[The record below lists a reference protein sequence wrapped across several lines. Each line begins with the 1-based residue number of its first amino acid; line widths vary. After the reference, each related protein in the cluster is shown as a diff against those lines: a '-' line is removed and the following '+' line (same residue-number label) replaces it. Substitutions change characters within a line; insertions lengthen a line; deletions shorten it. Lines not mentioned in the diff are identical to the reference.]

1 MSSLN
6 DFFASKSLTTECVLS
21 SNEISYS
28 LKLLIDIEA
37 ADYSFIDELIA
48 QNVYDHLQI
57 KSLSL
62 IKLKSIREFDDHYAK
77 KLITHA
83 IYSNLTVQ
91 DHMKRFVF
99 MLITRLNQHQMILE
113 KTWMNKIEMTIDMR
127 NNRLQFSSFEAYI
140 KASIK
145 AHLIFLSVIK
155 KIAIEQKSST
165 STQILKRFI
174 SSVITWLSEKSS
186 SFSKI
191 VKSSNSVNFAS
202 SFDSMNIAMIE
213 TAAYKSLVKRSNVTT
228 FAIIITKINWLLKT
242 ARNKSENV
250 NLQELSHEEILKE
263 VKAKLSLKYHDYLD
277 VFDRAMTDQLLFH
290 RLYDH
295 KIELID
301 ERTSSQSRLY
311 HMSDYKLQKMKNYLI
326 KHLNKSFI
334 SFSSILYASLI
345 LFIEK
350 KDDSLR
356 FCVDY
361 KKLNALIKRNRYLLF
376 LIDETLACIQD
387 SKYLTWL
394 NIIVVFNKLCMH
406 SSSEDLTI
414 FIVSFDF
421 YKYHVMSFKLINDS
435 TFYQHY
441 MNDVL
446 FDYLHQFCQIYLDDI
461 IIHSKTLK
469 KHKQHVRLILHRL
482 RETDLQININ
492 KCEFHVQKIFFLKL
506 LLFIEELK
514 MNFRKVQA
522 VVEWF
527 TSTNLIQMQFFINF
541 CNFYRRF
548 IKNFSKIVH
557 SLIQLT
563 QKKMIFEWNQA
574 CQMIFDH
581 MKKRM
586 TEVSILRH
594 FDQNKETILEI
605 DSFNYVNDDILS
617 QYDDEETLHSMIYY
631 SKNLSFAEC
640 NKIQLDWRL
649 STSEDDC

>member
-1 MSSLN
+1 VTFIKDMMKDVLISSTMSSSN
-6 DFFASKSLTTECVLS
+6 DLFASKSLTTECVLS

-28 LKLLIDIEA
+28 LKSLIDTEA

-57 KSLSL
+57 ESLSL
-62 IKLKSIREFDDHYAK
+62 IKLKSIRKFDDHYAK

-83 IYSNLTVQ
+83 IYLNLTVQ

-99 MLITRLNQHQMILE
+99 MLITRLSQHQMILE
-113 KTWMNKIEMTIDMR
+113 KTWMNKIEITIDMR
-127 NNRLQFSSFEAYI
+127 NDRLQFSDSKTHI
-140 KASIK
+140 DASS
-145 AHLIFLSVIK
+145 IFLSVIK
-155 KIAIEQKSST
+155 KIAIEQKSSI
-165 STQILKRFI
+165 STQILKRST
-174 SSVITWLSEKSS
+174 SSVVTRLSKKLS

-202 SFDSMNIAMIE
+202 SINSMNIAMIE
-213 TAAYKSLVKRSNVTT
+213 TAAYRSLFKRSNVTT
-228 FAIIITKINWLLKT
+228 FAIIIIEIDRLLKT
-242 ARNKSENV
+242 ARNKSEDV

-263 VKAKLSLKYHDYLD
+263 VKAKLSSKYHDYLD
-277 VFDRAMTDQLLFH
+277 VFDRAMTDQLPSH
-290 RLYDH
+290 RFYDH
-295 KIELID
+295 KIKLTGEKM
-301 ERTSSQSRLY
+301 SSRSRLY

-326 KHLNKSFI
+326 KHLNKNFI
-334 SFSSILYASLI
+334 SFSSISYASLI
-345 LFIEK
+345 LFVEK

-361 KKLNALIKRNRYLLF
+361 RKLNALIKRNRYSLL
-376 LIDETLACIQD
+376 LIDETLARIQD
-387 SKYLTWL
+387 SKYLTQL
-394 NIIVVFNKLCMH
+394 NIIVVFNKLRMH

-414 FIVSFDF
+414 FITSFDF
-421 YKYHVMSFKLINDS
+421 YKYHVMSFELINDL

-461 IIHSKTLK
+461 IIYSKTLK
-469 KHKQHVRLILHRL
+469 KHKKHVRLVLHRL
-482 RETDLQININ
+482 REIDLQMNIN
-492 KCEFHVQKIFFLKL
+492 KCKFHVQKIFFLKL
-506 LLFIEELK
+506 LLFIKELK

-522 VVEWF
+522 VVEWS
-527 TSTNLIQMQFFINF
+527 TSTNLTQMQFFVDF

-563 QKKMIFEWNQA
+563 QKEMIFEWDQA
-574 CQMIFDH
+574 RQTIFDH

-594 FDQNKETILEI
+594 FDQNRETILET

-617 QYDDEETLHSMIYY
+617 
-631 SKNLSFAEC
+631 
-640 NKIQLDWRL
+640 
-649 STSEDDC
+649 